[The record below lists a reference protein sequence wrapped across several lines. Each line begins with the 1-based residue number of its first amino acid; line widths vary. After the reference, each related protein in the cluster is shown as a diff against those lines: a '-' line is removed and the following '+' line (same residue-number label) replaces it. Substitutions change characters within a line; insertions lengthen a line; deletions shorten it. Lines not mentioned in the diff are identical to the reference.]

1 MEPLSFLQIEPTTRC
16 NFTCGFCAG
25 RAMKQADLPF
35 ERFEAA
41 LATFPDL
48 RHVEL
53 QGEGE
58 SLMHPRFLDMVEA
71 ARARGIRVSFITNGS
86 YFTPAAIGR
95 LLDAG
100 IEKISV
106 SIESPDPA
114 EFQRIR
120 GGKLEKVLRG
130 VEALVGERRARGL
143 DRPVVGLSVTVLAS
157 TQDRLGEIVALYRR
171 LGLDGGI
178 TLQPLQRMASYT
190 EAYRPEMAAEAL
202 APEEVEQ
209 AWIRFRANREM
220 RRIAAERP
228 PVAGFFDELMEG
240 WSPTRRS
247 CPWLDRGLYLNN
259 EGFATACCMVKDARF
274 SFGRLGEASAE
285 AILDGRAKMRAELAR
300 GEVPAAC
307 NGCDIAHYATM
318 SKPALALVGIKG
330 LAHRWFGK
338 LPERPAKP
346 ASP

>member
-25 RAMKQADLPF
+25 RAMQQADLPF

-41 LATFPDL
+41 LAAFPDL

-86 YFTPAAIGR
+86 YFTPAAISR
-95 LLDAG
+95 LLDAR

-106 SIESPDPA
+106 SMESPDPA

-120 GGKLEKVLRG
+120 GGKLSKVLHG
-130 VEALVGERRARGL
+130 VEALLAERRARGL

-178 TLQPLQRMASYT
+178 TIQPLQRMESYT
-190 EAYRPEMAAEAL
+190 KSYRPEVAAEAL
-202 APEEVEQ
+202 SPDEVER
-209 AWIRFRANREM
+209 AWIRFRANREL
-220 RRIAAERP
+220 RAIAAERP

-240 WSPTRRS
+240 WSPTKKS
-247 CPWLDRGLYLNN
+247 CPWLDRGLYLSN
-259 EGFATACCMVKDARF
+259 EGYATACCMVKDPRF
-274 SFGRLGEASAE
+274 AFGRLGETEPE
-285 AILDGRAKMRAELAR
+285 AIFEGRARMRDTLAR
-300 GEVPAAC
+300 GEVPEAC
-307 NGCDIAHYATM
+307 EGCDIAHYATM
-318 SKPALALVGIKG
+318 SKPKLALVGIKG
-330 LAHRWFGK
+330 LAHRLFGR
-338 LPERPAKP
+338 LPQVPPKP
-346 ASP
+346 